1 VIARIID
8 WSGRNRIF
16 VVLLTLAAAGF
27 GAAAMRRVPL
37 DAIPDLSE
45 TQVIVFSRWDRA
57 PNVIEDQVTYPI
69 VAALLGAPRVKA
81 IRALT
86 DFGFSYVYVI
96 FEDGT
101 DVWWAR
107 SRTLEYLSKI
117 SGRLPQ
123 GVRTEIGPDA
133 TSVGWIYQYALID
146 ESGRLDLSQLRSLQ
160 DWYLRYQLE
169 SIPGVAEVASV
180 GGFARQYDVRVR
192 PNALDSYGLVLM
204 DVVKGIRES
213 NDEVGAGLL
222 EFSGTE
228 FTVRVKGYL
237 RTLQDIESIAVGHDL
252 RGGAP
257 VLVKDVASVH
267 LGPQMRRG
275 VADLNGLGDTVGGI
289 VVMRSGENVL
299 PVIERIKSKLA
310 QLEGSLPRGVKVITT
325 YDRSDLIQRAIG
337 TLKRILTEEMAIV
350 SLVILFFLWHVP
362 SALVSI
368 ATIPVA
374 VVLAFLPLYF
384 LGLTS
389 NLMSLS
395 GIAISIGVLVDGAII
410 EVENA
415 CKKLEIWIAGGRKG
429 DFHEVR
435 LAALKEVGPSVFFSL
450 LVIAVAFL
458 PVFALLDEEGRLFR
472 PLATT
477 KVLVMV
483 IAALLAITFNPA
495 LRMLLTRMEP
505 FRFRP
510 AWASWLTTQ
519 VLVGKY
525 LNEEENPVSRRL
537 FRIYKPVCEAVL
549 RRPKTILLVAVLLV
563 LSAVPAFA
571 SLGSEFMP
579 PLNEGSILYMP
590 TALPGIS
597 VTEAQRVLQL
607 QDRIL
612 RSFPEV
618 ESVFGKAGRADTPTD
633 SAPLSMVETT
643 VVLKPEGQWRK
654 KPRWYSAWAPA
665 PLAAVLRRLWPETI
679 SYEDLVEEMDREL
692 KIPGFPNIWTQP
704 IRNRNDMLAT
714 GMRTPVGI
722 KVFGAD
728 LEKIERLATEVERAA
743 RGVRGTRSAFA
754 ERVAEGHYIDFVLR
768 REQLARYGLSAKE
781 VGEVIATAIGG
792 EDVTTTVEGR
802 QRYPVNVRYA
812 RDFRDEIDKLKT
824 VLVPVATPTSAGDPL
839 RVPVGELAD
848 ILMVNGPA
856 MIRDENGLLA
866 GYVFLDMAGRDLG
879 GYVEDLKS
887 AVGRIALPA
896 GYTILIS
903 GEYESLARLKERLSL
918 ILPLTLLVIVVLLFV
933 NTASWVK
940 TGIVLLAVPFS
951 LVGAVWLMWLL
962 NYHLSTAAWV
972 GMIALMGLDAETG
985 VFMLLYLDLAYDE
998 AVKEG
1003 RMNGPADLRQAAIQG
1018 AVKRVRPKMMTVMAA
1033 MMGLLPILWSNGAGA
1048 DLMKRIAAPM
1058 IGGLL
1063 TSFALELLVYPVLFV
1078 TWKSAA
1084 VSRRP
1089 QIR

>member
-1 VIARIID
+1 
-8 WSGRNRIF
+8 
-16 VVLLTLAAAGF
+16 
-27 GAAAMRRVPL
+27 
-37 DAIPDLSE
+37 
-45 TQVIVFSRWDRA
+45 VIVFSRWDRA

-69 VAALLGAPRVKA
+69 VASLLGAPRVKA

-123 GVRTEIGPDA
+123 GARTEIGPDA
-133 TSVGWIYQYALID
+133 TSVGWIYQYALVD

-169 SIPGVAEVASV
+169 SVPGVAEVASV
-180 GGFARQYDVRVR
+180 GGFARQYEVRIR

-228 FTVRVKGYL
+228 YAVRVKGYL

-275 VADLNGLGDTVGGI
+275 VAELNGLGDTVGGI

-310 QLEGSLPRGVKVITT
+310 QLEGSLPGGVKLITT

-384 LGLTS
+384 MGLTS

-395 GIAISIGVLVDGAII
+395 GIAISIGVLVDGAIV

-415 CKKLEIWIAGGRKG
+415 CKKLELWIAGGRKG

-450 LVIAVAFL
+450 LVIAAAFL

-483 IAALLAITFNPA
+483 IAALLAVTFNPA

-510 AWASWLTTQ
+510 AWASWLSTQ
-519 VLVGKY
+519 LLVGKY

-597 VTEAQRVLQL
+597 VTEALRVLQL
-607 QDRIL
+607 QDRML

-633 SAPLSMVETT
+633 PAPLSMVETT
-643 VVLKPEGQWRK
+643 VVLKPEAQWRK
-654 KPRWYSAWAPA
+654 KARWYSAWAPA

-679 SYEDLVEEMDREL
+679 SYEALIEEMDREL

-722 KVFGAD
+722 KVLGAD
-728 LEKIERLATEVERAA
+728 LEKIERLGAEVEGAA

-754 ERVAEGHYIDFVLR
+754 ERVAEGHFIDFVLR
-768 REQLARYGLSAKE
+768 REQLARYGLSVKE
-781 VGEVIATAIGG
+781 VEEVIATAIGG

-824 VLVPVATPTSAGDPL
+824 VLVPVASATSAGDPL

-848 ILMVNGPA
+848 ILMVRGPG
-856 MIRDENGLLA
+856 MIRDENGFLA
-866 GYVFLDMAGRDLG
+866 GYVFVDMAGRDLG
-879 GYVEDLKS
+879 SYVEDLKS
-887 AVGRIALPA
+887 ALGRIALPA
-896 GYTILIS
+896 GYTIQIS
-903 GEYESLARLKERLSL
+903 GQYESLARLRERLGL
-918 ILPLTLLVIVVLLFV
+918 ILPLTLLIIVVLLFV

-998 AVKEG
+998 AVKGG
-1003 RMNGPADLRQAAIQG
+1003 RMNGPEDLRQATIQG

-1058 IGGLL
+1058 VGGLL
-1063 TSFALELLVYPVLFV
+1063 TSFVLELLVYPVLFV
-1078 TWKSAA
+1078 TWKSAEGRMRGHA
-1084 VSRRP
+1084 E
-1089 QIR
+1089 